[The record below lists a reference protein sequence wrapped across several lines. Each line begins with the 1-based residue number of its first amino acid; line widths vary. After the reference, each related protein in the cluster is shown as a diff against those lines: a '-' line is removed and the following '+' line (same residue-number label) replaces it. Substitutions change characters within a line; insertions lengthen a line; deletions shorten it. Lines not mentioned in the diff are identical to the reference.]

1 MIKILSIGNSYSTD
15 ATRYVYGI
23 ARAGGVAMKVV
34 NLFIGGCSLA
44 RHYRNMMGEVAA
56 YDFEINGI
64 TATGIKI
71 SIKDALLSDDW
82 DYVTLQQASP
92 LSTNYET
99 YQPYMDSIAAYV
111 RQMVPKAKL
120 LIHQTWGYREG
131 SPRLEKLG
139 VSSHEEMFLGAKA
152 AYFQA
157 ADAIGAKKILPSGEA
172 VCLAMKEKT
181 EGMELHR
188 DEIHLSLSLGR
199 YIVGLVWYGVL
210 TGKDL
215 TENSFCDFDG
225 SLSEDE
231 ILFAKRIAE
240 KAIKEYSIFQK

>member
-1 MIKILSIGNSYSTD
+1 M
-15 ATRYVYGI
+15 
-23 ARAGGVAMKVV
+23 
-34 NLFIGGCSLA
+34 
-44 RHYRNMMGEVAA
+44 
-56 YDFEINGI
+56 
-64 TATGIKI
+64 
-71 SIKDALLSDDW
+71 
-82 DYVTLQQASP
+82 
-92 LSTNYET
+92 
-99 YQPYMDSIAAYV
+99 
-111 RQMVPKAKL
+111 
-120 LIHQTWGYREG
+120 
-131 SPRLEKLG
+131 EKLG
-139 VSSHEEMFLGAKA
+139 ASSHEEMFLGAKA

-225 SLSEDE
+225 SLSRGRDSVREADRRE
-231 ILFAKRIAE
+231 GNQGIFHFPK
-240 KAIKEYSIFQK
+240 IKQTGR